1 MGPRDVRWL
10 GWLFLL
16 SLPLLVFGVDFPL
29 LLLSYL
35 LLSLVTPD
43 LLGEVATRPALFAA
57 SIALAKLP
65 IALVYM
71 LAVSWRPW
79 TAAVTRG
86 DLLPVRARE
95 GWRRVAVQARDYGM
109 EVATSVAAALVVLE
123 HVIDAGAVRVWPI
136 AILSA
141 VTPFLLALPVKGLV
155 WLTRRWWKSRPS
167 HRPRHPEP
175 STDDAAHP
183 TRMPS

>member
-1 MGPRDVRWL
+1 MGPRDGRRL

-16 SLPLLVFGVDFPL
+16 SLPLLVFCLDFPL

-43 LLGEVATRPALFAA
+43 LLGEVAARPALFAA

-65 IALVYM
+65 ITLVYT
-71 LAVSWRPW
+71 LAVSWRAW

-86 DLLPVRARE
+86 EFLSVRERE

-123 HVIDAGAVRVWPI
+123 HLIDAGGVRVWPI
-136 AILSA
+136 AVLSA

-155 WLTRRWWKSRPS
+155 WLIRRWWKSRPR
-167 HRPRHPEP
+167 HRPQHAGP
-175 STDDAAHP
+175 STDDAAHL